1 MDDDQLIDAALAGD
15 STAFGQLVRKYQDR
29 LFNAIAHV
37 AGSTEDAR
45 DVVQDALVQAFVKLE
60 TFQRCSAFYTW
71 LFRIAFNTA
80 ISHRR
85 RRKPT
90 SSIEEARDGRGEEPI
105 DDGAPPDARL
115 ERQEQAAIV
124 QAALANLSE
133 EHRTILVLREMDGC
147 CYETIAEMLA
157 LPLGTVRSRL
167 FRARIEMRE
176 QLKDMLQSGRDEMRA
191 PHLVAGFATLD
202 RATID
207 HTTVDRAVAREV
219 GSQAAPKK

>member
-1 MDDDQLIDAALAGD
+1 MDDDQLIDAALGGD

-45 DVVQDALVQAFVKLE
+45 DVVQDALAQAFIKLE

-71 LFRIAFNTA
+71 LFRIAYNTA
-80 ISHRR
+80 ISQRR

-90 SSIEEARDGRGEEPI
+90 QSLESARDACGQEPV
-105 DDGAPPDARL
+105 DDGAAPDERL
-115 ERQEQAAIV
+115 QQQEQAALV
-124 QAALANLSE
+124 QAALANLSH
-133 EHRTILVLREMDGC
+133 EHRAILVLREIDGC
-147 CYETIAEMLA
+147 CYETIAQMLE

-176 QLKDMLQSGRDEMRA
+176 QLKNVLRIERDDITAPRRA
-191 PHLVAGFATLD
+191 ASPAAADG
-202 RATID
+202 
-207 HTTVDRAVAREV
+207 AVTHEV
-219 GSQAAPKK
+219 GLPVAPKK